1 MTGVEMKKA
10 LLEKTPV
17 ECRGIEYAYLS
28 AIIYR
33 AEGKEIVISGEM
45 KDKATNSVTIARAA
59 DIKPAE
65 RRTA

>member
-1 MTGVEMKKA
+1 MTGAEMKKA

-17 ECRGIEYAYLS
+17 EFRGIEYAYLS

-33 AEGKEIVISGEM
+33 ANGQEIAVSGEM
-45 KDKATNSVTIARAA
+45 MDKNSNSVTIARAA

>member
-1 MTGVEMKKA
+1 MTGAEMKKA

-33 AEGKEIVISGEM
+33 ANGQEIAVSGEM
-45 KDKATNSVTIARAA
+45 MDKNSNSVTIARAA

-65 RRTA
+65 RRNA